1 MTRLPPG
8 RAGTGA
14 LTAAGRVLVAGVGNI
29 FRSDDGFG
37 PAVLEWLHRDAA
49 GPWPDGVVVRDYG
62 IRGVHLAYDLLDGYD
77 DVVFVDTMHRGGE
90 PGTVYVVEPDLDTC
104 RAGAAQGSMVA
115 ASLDAHDLA
124 PEAVLALV
132 PGQGGTMGRV
142 TVVGCEPVSLADG
155 IGLCPVVSEQVPPAG
170 RIVQGLVAR
179 AVAARGSVPPAA
191 SADHRVGVRH
201 GPVGGQ

>member
-1 MTRLPPG
+1 MTRLPAG
-8 RAGTGA
+8 RVGPGA

-29 FRSDDGFG
+29 FRGDDGFG
-37 PAVLEWLHRDAA
+37 PAVVEWLHRDAV

-90 PGTVYVVEPDLDTC
+90 PGTVYVVEPALDAC
-104 RAGAAQGSMVA
+104 RAGAVQGSMVA
-115 ASLDAHDLA
+115 PSLDAHDLA

-132 PGQGGTMGRV
+132 PDLGGSLGRV

-155 IGLCPVVSEQVPPAG
+155 IGLSPAVSEQVPSAG
-170 RIVQGLVAR
+170 RIVRGLVAH
-179 AVAARGSVPPAA
+179 AVGTRGSVPRAA